1 MNETMLTCTVSMVE
15 TAIAIVAACL
25 PALRSMVLGNTTS
38 GPSSYGKHYE
48 LSSARRRT
56 MDPNRLGVGGGVVSA
71 TASGARMHKPHHN
84 PNGSEDSLVT
94 SGLSVGLDGREKIR
108 VDTTIE
114 TMYDDDGKSR
124 AESSKSD
131 IEAGL

>member
-15 TAIAIVAACL
+15 TSIAIIAACL
-25 PALRSMVLGNTTS
+25 PALRSMVIGGSTN

-56 MDPNRLGVGGGVVSA
+56 MDPSRLGVGSGIVSGS
-71 TASGARMHKPHHN
+71 ASGSHTKKSHHN

-94 SGLSVGLDGREKIR
+94 SGLSVGLDGRGKIR

-114 TMYDDDGKSR
+114 ATYDDDDMKSK
-124 AESSKSD
+124 AESARH
-131 IEAGL
+131 EV